1 MWDKDFGGFLSRPST
16 ALEAQRRSE
25 MEIAEGTPTR
35 ARTIG
40 GVTVQVP
47 APYSEGYVL
56 SGPEADML
64 NQTFAENISN
74 NMRAKAMDGD
84 RQLSPEEFQPLI
96 DEYITKYSPGV
107 RSGGGG
113 GGGARAL
120 TPVEV
125 EVRNLATA
133 KLKEI
138 LKSKGLKQKDIPF
151 TETRDKI
158 IEQHREA
165 LTAQA
170 EKVVRAREKAA
181 GDDSDILASVAESLP
196 GVAPAADAEGG
207 DGAEA

>member
-1 MWDKDFGGFLSRPST
+1 MD
-16 ALEAQRRSE
+16 
-25 MEIAEGTPTR
+25 IAEGTPYR

-56 SGPEADML
+56 SAAEADML

-74 NMRAKAMDGD
+74 NMRAKAKDGE
-84 RQLSPEEFQPLI
+84 RVLSSEEFQPLV
-96 DEYITKYSPGV
+96 DDYVTKYSPGV
-107 RSGGGG
+107 RTGGGG

-120 TPVEV
+120 TPIEI

-133 KLKEI
+133 KLKEV
-138 LKSKGLKQKDIPF
+138 LKARGLKQKDIPF
-151 TETRDKI
+151 TETRDKL
-158 IEQHREA
+158 IEQHRDA

-181 GDDSDILASVAESLP
+181 GDDADILATVADSLP
-196 GVAPAADAEGG
+196 GVAPASEG
-207 DGAEA
+207 DGATA